1 MSQPSNCALGND
13 SAAATRNAPRPQV
26 GSITTS
32 GIIPR
37 WANKAQTLPA
47 SNGGVWKSPNSIRA
61 FEFIPIE
68 EPLPP
73 FQLVQSLL
81 NIEAAIATRSRLSDN
96 RLVGERAEFP
106 RREPPPRQFQ
116 PANGVPRSTPECRR
130 GSRHFRSSGVMQS

>member
-47 SNGGVWKSPNSIRA
+47 SNGGVWKSPNSIRT
-61 FEFIPIE
+61 FEFIPVE
-68 EPLPP
+68 EPLPL
-73 FQLVQSLL
+73 FLLVQSLL
-81 NIEAAIATRSRLSDN
+81 HIEAAIEARSRSSDS
-96 RLVGERAEFP
+96 RGVVERAEFP
-106 RREPPPRQFQ
+106 RRELRPRHYPP
-116 PANGVPRSTPECRR
+116 AKDVPRSTPEC
-130 GSRHFRSSGVMQS
+130 